1 MSDRMHWSLR
11 QAILSGRIVF
21 RGQGTVF
28 VANLQTTTGFTTDA
42 VAYACHA
49 IGASLVAL
57 RVNDLPTISG
67 FDTGTK

>member
-1 MSDRMHWSLR
+1 
-11 QAILSGRIVF
+11 VF